1 MDLGLTGKTAIVTG
15 GASNIGREIA
25 LLFAAEGANVVIADI
40 DGEQAEK
47 VAASVGSG
55 PAGTI
60 GVVECDLSGRA
71 GAERAVAETASLFGP
86 ADILVN
92 NVGWAEHQLFVDKD
106 WDVAEREMALNL
118 WGPLYITKAA
128 LPAMIERGA
137 GRVVCVASDAGK
149 VGQYRESV
157 YSAAKAGIMGF
168 VRTLA
173 MEVGRYGVTVNGV
186 CPSMTLP
193 ATPDDIGKLSMH
205 HDRDHSQEFLAKVVK
220 SYPLRRVGRPDEIA
234 RLVVFLGSEGGSFIT
249 GQNISVNGG
258 YAMT

>member
-1 MDLGLTGKTAIVTG
+1 MDLGLTGKTVIVTG
-15 GASNIGREIA
+15 GASNIGREIS

-40 DGEQAEK
+40 DREQAEK
-47 VAASVGSG
+47 VASSVPDGSPG
-55 PAGTI
+55 AI
-60 GVVECDLSGRA
+60 GAVECDLTDRSS
-71 GAERAVAETASLFGP
+71 AESAVAQATSMFGP
-86 ADILVN
+86 VDILVN
-92 NVGWAEHQLFVDKD
+92 NAGWAEHMLFVDKD
-106 WDVAEREMALNL
+106 WAVAEREVALNL

-128 LPAMIERGA
+128 LPSMIERGG

-157 YSAAKAGIMGF
+157 YSAAKAAIMGF

-193 ATPDDIGKLSMH
+193 AAPEDIGERSMH
-205 HDRDHSQEFLAKVVK
+205 HNRDHSPEFLAKVVR
-220 SYPLRRVGRPDEIA
+220 SYPLRRVGRPDEVA